1 MPPINSLAT
10 ASLSRLKETLRDIA
24 QGTLAEFHSNPTLYL
39 RKFADLPPSAFPLLE
54 NFGQTQAAVS
64 EHSLPRPGSVV
75 YTDLIPGHMQHS
87 GIYVGNGQI
96 VERNRAGEICLVG
109 PEQFTN
115 GGLGLRI
122 HVSSAGDHA
131 VGSPAIAERA
141 LAQVG
146 KREDYHLL
154 LNNCHQFTSGC
165 LTGNFSNADGL
176 LRLLKIS
183 VCRVLGAEEWMV
195 WRFS

>member
-1 MPPINSLAT
+1 MNYGI
-10 ASLSRLKETLRDIA
+10 RKIIHEIA
-24 QGTLAEFHSNPTLYL
+24 QGTFNEFHSNPALYL
-39 RKFADLPPSAFPLLE
+39 RKFTDVPPGAFRLLE

-64 EHSLPRPGSVV
+64 EHFLPCPGSVV
-75 YTDLIPGHMQHS
+75 YTDLIPNHIQHS

-96 VERNRAGEICLVG
+96 VERNREGEICLVG

-122 HVSSAGDHA
+122 HVSSAGSHA

-165 LTGNFSNADGL
+165 LTGNFANADGL

-183 VCRVLGAEEWMV
+183 ASRILGAEEWMV